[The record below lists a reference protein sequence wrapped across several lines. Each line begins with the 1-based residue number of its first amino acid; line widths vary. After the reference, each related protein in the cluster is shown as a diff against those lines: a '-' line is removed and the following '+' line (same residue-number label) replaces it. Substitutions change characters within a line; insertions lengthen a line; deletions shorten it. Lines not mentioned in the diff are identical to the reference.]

1 MASLVYFIVYYPYF
15 EFTGFIVVSI
25 IYFFCY
31 LFIAYPTQIVLRRK
45 PKVFAVKY
53 LIIYLTVSFFA
64 TFILLP
70 TVLEISLTVH
80 ISTELFWMATLN
92 AIIFWIVD
100 SLVMRENRIS
110 INHNKGTL
118 VEFIRNIAKKGI

>member
-1 MASLVYFIVYYPYF
+1 MCLLVSSFMASLVYFLVYYPYF
-15 EFTGFIVVSI
+15 DFLGFIVVSI

-31 LFIAYPTQIVLRRK
+31 LFIAFPTQIILRRK
-45 PKVFAVKY
+45 PQIYSLKY
-53 LIIYLTVSFFA
+53 LIIYLSVSFFA

-92 AIIFWIVD
+92 AIIFWVVD
-100 SLVMRENRIS
+100 SLVMREDRIS
-110 INHNKGTL
+110 
-118 VEFIRNIAKKGI
+118 